1 MGLCWA
7 CRVAYFLAVGSDH
20 GGSIWNPRDVG
31 APGAHQGAGSEFSQV
46 LPIGN
51 SGPVPVVV
59 AERQD
64 GSILGTRVSQL
75 CTWVL
80 GDSRPSGRAHMLA
93 GREGNGTV
101 VHFLGSTRNSQGEL
115 LTLALLCVCLSLNLS
130 SLACLF
136 LTLSLLLPAA
146 IPGRKHHQAGR
157 SPGKCNQSPRLISAS
172 RPPGGVTCTCPIA
185 ASTPCS
191 QNPSA
196 WNAPV
201 VSQCTWDP
209 EVLSPCQP
217 R

>member
-1 MGLCWA
+1 MARLGVGLRWA

-51 SGPVPVVV
+51 SGPVPVAV

-146 IPGRKHHQAGR
+146 IPGVEHHQAGR

-172 RPPGGVTCTCPIA
+172 RPPGGSLVPVPLLQAPPA
-185 ASTPCS
+185 AKIP
-191 QNPSA
+191 
-196 WNAPV
+196 
-201 VSQCTWDP
+201 
-209 EVLSPCQP
+209 QP
-217 R
+217 GMLL